1 MVFIWR
7 GGGIIVPIFL
17 FISGWLTGYAFDD
30 TRFGNNIF
38 MGWTMI
44 WASIPLGLL
53 GLAFIGMNTEDP
65 ETGEKPPKS
74 YNDFFF
80 IPVWIWALF
89 FLVFG
94 IYWVNK
100 DPSPGF
106 NYSND
111 VTEQVTSD
119 DEDEDDREV
128 VETTVHKQIVN
139 FYNPYN
145 DTINVQ
151 VDSEDGEGLMD
162 SDIPPGHVR
171 YYNLE
176 KGHYIVSH
184 YGMEDEI
191 YVKGSESVDST
202 TYDEAWFVAGGGYD
216 LIFLDVTEACNNK
229 ITKGEIRDID
239 WTSKIEKRHAG
250 NEIMFPRVYGDG
262 RTKYLIKEP
271 GFTLPTSV
279 QKGQKVFALIPI
291 PHSQETT
298 EEYLDDMVIDVCF

>member
-17 FISGWLTGYAFDD
+17 VISGWLTGYAFDD
-30 TRFGNNIF
+30 VRFGNNVF

-53 GLAFIGMNTEDP
+53 GLAFIGMNAPDP
-65 ETGEKPPKS
+65 ETGEQPPKS
-74 YNDFFF
+74 RHDFFF

-100 DPSPGF
+100 DPDPGF
-106 NYSND
+106 NYTND
-111 VTEQVTSD
+111 VVEQTAD
-119 DEDEDDREV
+119 NEDRNVSNNEGSNLHE
-128 VETTVHKQIVN
+128 QIVN
-139 FYNPYN
+139 FYNPYE
-145 DTINVQ
+145 DTVNVQ

-162 SDIPPGHVR
+162 SDIPPGHIR
-171 YYNLE
+171 YFNLE
-176 KGHYIVSH
+176 KGHYVVKH

-191 YVKGSESVDST
+191 YVKGSEAVDST

-216 LIFLDVTEACNNK
+216 LIFLDVTEACTDAINK
-229 ITKGEIRDID
+229 TELRDID
-239 WTSKIEKRHAG
+239 WTSRVEKRHAG
-250 NEIMFPRVYGDG
+250 NEIMFPRVYGNG
-262 RTKYLIKEP
+262 KTKYLIKEP

-279 QKGQKVFALIPI
+279 QENQKVFALIPI
-291 PHSQETT
+291 KHSQETT
-298 EEYLDDMVIDVCF
+298 EEYLDEMVIDICY